1 MGTSCVP
8 AAVQRAAEKK
18 GLPVGEP
25 ADHALGRSRGGFST
39 KLHVAVDRHGIPLG
53 LTLTAGQKLEFHTCP
68 QLLESVSLPRG
79 RGGRPRRRPKV
90 LVGDKGYN
98 ARQLLAYLHERGI
111 ATVIPRYSNQ
121 KIDPDFDR
129 ATYRQRNIVERAV
142 GWLKNFRRLATRFEK
157 YAMTFLGIA
166 KLAAIRR
173 MLRLFDSSNRT

>member
-1 MGTSCVP
+1 MP

-25 ADHALGRSRGGFST
+25 KDHALGRSRGGFST
-39 KLHVAVDRHGIPLG
+39 KLHLAVDRHGIPLG

-68 QLLESVSLPRG
+68 QLLAATSIPRA
-79 RGGRPRRRPKV
+79 RGGRPRRRPRV

-111 ATVIPRYSNQ
+111 ETVIPRYSNQ
-121 KIDPDFDR
+121 RADPNFDHK
-129 ATYRQRNIVERAV
+129 TYRQRNVIERCV

-157 YAMTFLGIA
+157 YAVTFLGIA
-166 KLAAIRR
+166 KLAVIRR
-173 MLRLFDSSNRT
+173 ILRLFDSSNRT